1 MMSVRE
7 ELERLSRLQELDLKI
22 DRARL
27 LVTSAPQA
35 FANIEKEV
43 AAENAK
49 LQGAVQGKA
58 DIEKQK
64 RQLETDIVMDNDRI
78 KNIESRLGA
87 VTNNKEFHAASKESD
102 KAKKA
107 ISDREKLVADLAVKV
122 TEQDKLMVEIQ
133 VQIDALNGVLETKRT
148 EVGSQVGEADKEI
161 ASYAGDRDSIVAEI
175 TPPVMSRY
183 NRIRK
188 VYSDAI
194 AIVSRGNCSCCNV
207 SLPPQMYIQVQN
219 ALELLTCPNCQ
230 RLLYYK
236 VQ

>member
-1 MMSVRE
+1 MSVRE

-22 DRARL
+22 DRARM

-35 FANIEKEV
+35 FANIEKEL
-43 AAENAK
+43 ATENANFLGATQKK
-49 LQGAVQGKA
+49 L
-58 DIEKQK
+58 DLEKQK

-107 ISDREKLVADLAVKV
+107 ISDREKLVSDLATKI
-122 TEQDKLMVEIQ
+122 TDQDRIMAEIQ
-133 VQIDALNGVLETKRT
+133 VKIDALNGVLETKRS
-148 EVGSQVGEADKEI
+148 EVGTQVSEADKEI
-161 ASYAGDRDSIVAEI
+161 ASYAGDRSSIVAEI

-207 SLPPQMYIQVQN
+207 SLPPQMYIQVQKG
-219 ALELLTCPNCQ
+219 LELLTCPSCQ

>member
-1 MMSVRE
+1 M
-7 ELERLSRLQELDLKI
+7 
-22 DRARL
+22 
-27 LVTSAPQA
+27 LVTSAPLA
-35 FANIEKEV
+35 FANIEKEL
-43 AAENAK
+43 ATEDANLKACAQTK
-49 LQGAVQGKA
+49 L
-58 DIEKQK
+58 DLEKQK

-102 KAKKA
+102 KAKKS
-107 ISDREKLVADLAVKV
+107 ISDREKMVGDIATKILD
-122 TEQDKLMVEIQ
+122 QDKVSAEIQ
-133 VQIDALNGVLETKRT
+133 TRIDGLTSVLETKRS
-148 EVGSQVGEADKEI
+148 EVGTQVGEADKEI
-161 ASYAGDRDSIVAEI
+161 ASYAGDRNSIVAEI

-183 NRIRK
+183 TRIRK

-207 SLPPQMYIQVQN
+207 SLPPQMYIQVQK

>member
-1 MMSVRE
+1 MSVRE

-22 DRARL
+22 DRARM

-35 FANIEKEV
+35 FANIEKEL
-43 AAENAK
+43 ATENANF
-49 LQGAVQGKA
+49 L
-58 DIEKQK
+58 EKQK

-107 ISDREKLVADLAVKV
+107 ISDREKLVSDLATKI
-122 TEQDKLMVEIQ
+122 TDQDRIMAEIQ
-133 VQIDALNGVLETKRT
+133 VKIDALNGVLETKRS
-148 EVGSQVGEADKEI
+148 EVGTQVSEADKEI
-161 ASYAGDRDSIVAEI
+161 ASYAGDRSSIVAEI

-207 SLPPQMYIQVQN
+207 SLPPQMYIQVQKG
-219 ALELLTCPNCQ
+219 LELLTCPSCQ